1 MNTTTLSP
9 SKRKIINL
17 DEETFKT
24 LSIMAIE
31 EGTNLK
37 NYIEKVLSDIAD
49 NYQDS
54 KLYAKLSK
62 ERPEGH
68 IILNQQEKTDFEKS
82 VYCVKQSQ
90 LCCVGTHEQPFR
102 ARACLRVQNSRFTG

>member
-17 DEETFKT
+17 DEATFKT

-37 NYIEKVLSDIAD
+37 NYIEKLLSDIAY
-49 NYQDS
+49 NYEDS
-54 KLYAKLSK
+54 KLFAKLNK
-62 ERPEGH
+62 ERHEGH
-68 IILNQQEKTDFEKS
+68 VILNQQEKDDFENWLG
-82 VYCVKQSQ
+82 V
-90 LCCVGTHEQPFR
+90 
-102 ARACLRVQNSRFTG
+102 

>member
-37 NYIEKVLSDIAD
+37 NYIEKLLSDIAY
-49 NYQDS
+49 NY
-54 KLYAKLSK
+54 KA
-62 ERPEGH
+62 
-68 IILNQQEKTDFEKS
+68 N
-82 VYCVKQSQ
+82 
-90 LCCVGTHEQPFR
+90 
-102 ARACLRVQNSRFTG
+102 

>member
-1 MNTTTLSP
+1 MLSKIAYIIYIIYICNQILNIGIMKTTALSP

-68 IILNQQEKTDFEKS
+68 IILNQQEKTDFENWLG
-82 VYCVKQSQ
+82 VWM
-90 LCCVGTHEQPFR
+90 
-102 ARACLRVQNSRFTG
+102 

>member
-1 MNTTTLSP
+1 MKTTTLTP
-9 SKRKIINL
+9 SKRKIIDL
-17 DEETFKT
+17 DDTTFKT

-37 NYIEKVLSDIAD
+37 NYIEKVLSEIAD
-49 NYQDS
+49 NYEDS

-68 IILNQQEKTDFEKS
+68 VILNQQEKTDFENWLG
-82 VYCVKQSQ
+82 V
-90 LCCVGTHEQPFR
+90 
-102 ARACLRVQNSRFTG
+102 

>member
-17 DEETFKT
+17 DEATFKT

-37 NYIEKVLSDIAD
+37 NYIEKLLSDIAY
-49 NYQDS
+49 NYEDS
-54 KLYAKLSK
+54 KHYAKLNK

-68 IILNQQEKTDFEKS
+68 VILNQQEKDDFENRLG
-82 VYCVKQSQ
+82 V
-90 LCCVGTHEQPFR
+90 
-102 ARACLRVQNSRFTG
+102 

>member
-1 MNTTTLSP
+1 MKPTTLSP
-9 SKRKIINL
+9 SKRKIIDL
-17 DEETFKT
+17 DDTTFKT

-37 NYIEKVLSDIAD
+37 NYIEKVLSEIAD
-49 NYQDS
+49 NYEDL

-68 IILNQQEKTDFEKS
+68 VILNQQEKTDFENWLG
-82 VYCVKQSQ
+82 V
-90 LCCVGTHEQPFR
+90 
-102 ARACLRVQNSRFTG
+102 

>member
-1 MNTTTLSP
+1 MNTTTSSP

-68 IILNQQEKTDFEKS
+68 IILNQQEKTDFENWLG
-82 VYCVKQSQ
+82 V
-90 LCCVGTHEQPFR
+90 
-102 ARACLRVQNSRFTG
+102 

>member
-17 DEETFKT
+17 DVETFKT

-37 NYIEKVLSDIAD
+37 NYIEKVLSDIAA

-68 IILNQQEKTDFEKS
+68 IILNQQEKTDFENWLG
-82 VYCVKQSQ
+82 V
-90 LCCVGTHEQPFR
+90 
-102 ARACLRVQNSRFTG
+102 